1 VDINSIPARLGA
13 ALMGLGLILPLAGCY
28 ELQAIAGQVSLLSKR
43 RPIPSV
49 IADPATPQKL
59 RTQLQAVARI
69 RDFASRELKLPDNGS
84 YRGYADI
91 GRSNVVWNVFAA
103 PEFSMMPRRWCYPV
117 IGCVAYRGYFA
128 ERKARK
134 FARSLQA
141 QGDDVAVKG
150 ATAYSTLGHFDDPV
164 LNTMVLWSD
173 VDLAAI
179 IFHELTHQL
188 LYVRDDA
195 SFNEALATLI
205 EEEGVRRWLLAQ
217 GRERDLAAF
226 IDSQARYALV
236 IGILLDTRQEL
247 EKLYGSGEDQ
257 VTMRVKKAA
266 LFDEL
271 RQRYQQLKASWA
283 SATGYDAWFDATLNN
298 ADLVSIATYQACLPG
313 LKRELA
319 SLNGDL
325 PGFFRRAG
333 ELAKMPAAQREALV
347 CRDAAQSEGIANR
360 GNGSGMSA
368 RK

>member
-1 VDINSIPARLGA
+1 MDINSIQARLGA
-13 ALMGLGLILPLAGCY
+13 GLLGLGLLLPMAGCY
-28 ELQAIAGQVSLLSKR
+28 ELQAIAGQISLLSKR
-43 RPIPSV
+43 KPIASV
-49 IADPATPQKL
+49 IADPATPQSL
-59 RTQLQAVARI
+59 RTRLQAVSRI

-91 GRSNVVWNVFAA
+91 GRSNVVWNVFSA
-103 PEFSMMPRRWCYPV
+103 PEFSVTPRRWCYPI
-117 IGCVAYRGYFA
+117 IGGVAYRGYFA
-128 ERKARK
+128 ERMAQK

-164 LNTMVLWSD
+164 LNTMVVWSD

-217 GRERDLAAF
+217 GRETDLAGF
-226 IDSQARYALV
+226 NDRQARYALV
-236 IGILLDTRQEL
+236 IGILLDTRHEL
-247 EKLYGSGEDQ
+247 EKLYASGADPA
-257 VTMRVKKAA
+257 TMRGKKAA
-266 LFDEL
+266 QFDQL
-271 RQRYQQLKASWA
+271 RQRYQQLKTSWA
-283 SATGYDAWFDATLNN
+283 GAPGYDVWFDGTLNN

-325 PGFFRRAG
+325 PAFFHRVG
-333 ELAKMPAAQREALV
+333 ELTKMPATQREALV
-347 CRDAAQSEGIANR
+347 CRDAPQSEGVANR

>member
-1 VDINSIPARLGA
+1 MDINSIPARLGA
-13 ALMGLGLILPLAGCY
+13 ALLGLGLLLPMAGCY

-43 RPIPSV
+43 KPIASV
-49 IADPATPQKL
+49 IADPATPQTL
-59 RTQLQAVARI
+59 RTQLQAVSRI

-103 PEFSMMPRRWCYPV
+103 PEFSVTPSRWCYPV

-128 ERKARK
+128 ERKAQK

-164 LNTMVLWSD
+164 LNTMVVWSD
-173 VDLAAI
+173 VHLAAI

-217 GRERDLAAF
+217 GRETDLAAF
-226 IDSQARYALV
+226 NDSQARYALL
-236 IGILLDTRQEL
+236 IGILLDTRQQL
-247 EKLYGSGEDQ
+247 EKLYASGADPA
-257 VTMRVKKAA
+257 TMRGKKAA
-266 LFDEL
+266 QIDQL
-271 RQRYQQLKASWA
+271 RHRYQQLKESWKEP
-283 SATGYDAWFDATLNN
+283 TGYDAWFDGTLNN

-319 SLNGDL
+319 SLNGEL
-325 PGFFRRAG
+325 PAFFRRAG
-333 ELAKMPAAQREALV
+333 ELAKMPATRREALV
-347 CRDAAQSEGIANR
+347 CRDAPQFEWVANR
-360 GNGSGMSA
+360 GNDSGMSA